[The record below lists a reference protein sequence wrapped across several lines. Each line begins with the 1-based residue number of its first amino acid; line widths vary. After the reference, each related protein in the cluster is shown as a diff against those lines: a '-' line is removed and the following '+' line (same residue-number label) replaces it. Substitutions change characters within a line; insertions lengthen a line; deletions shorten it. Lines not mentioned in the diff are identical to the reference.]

1 MPHAV
6 LGGRAACSPPCPS
19 RRRTHPGPRAGTT
32 APRHSR
38 GTDLH
43 RSPPTLHSHERC
55 RPGHRKERGHTPP
68 GFGLPAQ
75 PAFPRSALPARCRL
89 PLRWPW
95 SQLLVADAPEPVL
108 AGSSRPRPA
117 HTLGSPVAEGAALA
131 FAGCVRAA
139 QTQAA
144 GGPPWRVVRAA
155 AVAAWRPLDPAEAGR
170 LLSPFLGAARSH
182 FTCIQE

>member
-1 MPHAV
+1 M
-6 LGGRAACSPPCPS
+6 
-19 RRRTHPGPRAGTT
+19 
-32 APRHSR
+32 
-38 GTDLH
+38 
-43 RSPPTLHSHERC
+43 
-55 RPGHRKERGHTPP
+55 PP

-75 PAFPRSALPARCRL
+75 PAFPRPALPARCRL

-108 AGSSRPRPA
+108 PGSSRPRPV

-170 LLSPFLGAARSH
+170 PLSPFLGAARSH